1 MNQIVTAFKSNNGI
15 DPTAAFNQGFF
26 GAVQPNEMYHG
37 GWTPMGAIDR
47 RQEIKSALA
56 QRIMELKGYS
66 GATSGTAGGAGTA
79 GLAFL
84 PAWPSMTVTDRSR
97 KLTPFVELTSRVANN
112 GLYHPFNY
120 VSSKDSAVFA
130 PDGGTVTDQSFT
142 GAQTSVTM
150 KFMYARGKVTG
161 PRQAAQPAYMLSGT
175 AAGMTGTG
183 LGANPFG
190 SANAPN
196 AMQFEILTRTQAL
209 KELEENK
216 FWNGDTDSDA
226 NEFNGI
232 IDLQSTT
239 NKVDKNT
246 TDIEYDDLETMM
258 QYAYDDSGYPTVA
271 GCGTAVLTDVRKI
284 LRDHLRYTASDMIS
298 QLPFGIQANVTVH
311 TTQGPLPIIPSQ
323 YLSNVT
329 GSKCLYALDMTE
341 IYFAVLQDATYE
353 KLDKTQ
359 DWESFHVKQYE
370 GLIMRAPQFN
380 AFIGEIK

>member
-1 MNQIVTAFKSNNGI
+1 MTEIITAFKSMGGI
-15 DPTAAFNQGFF
+15 NPITAFNQSFF
-26 GAVQPNEMYHG
+26 GAVQPDEMYYAPFG
-37 GWTPMGAIDR
+37 PLGPVDR
-47 RQEIKSALA
+47 RKEIKAMLY
-56 QRIMELKGYS
+56 RNLEMKGYS

-97 KLTPFVELTSRVANN
+97 KLTPFTELTARVANM

-120 VSSKDSAVFA
+120 VSAKDSAVFA
-130 PDGGTVTDQSFT
+130 ADGATITDQSYT

-150 KFMYARGKVTG
+150 KFMYARGNVTG
-161 PRQAAQPAYMLSGT
+161 PRQAAQPAYMLGGT
-175 AAGMTGTG
+175 AGSATGSG
-183 LGANPFG
+183 LGANPFSG
-190 SANAPN
+190 VSAPN
-196 AMQFEILTRTQAL
+196 SLQFEILTRTQAL

-216 FWNGDTDSDA
+216 FWNGDTDVDA

-246 TDIEYDDLETMM
+246 TDIEYDDIETMM
-258 QYAYDDSGYPTVA
+258 QYAYDDSGYPTVG
-271 GCGTAVLTDVRKI
+271 GCSSGVLTDIRKI
-284 LRDHLRYTASDMIS
+284 IRDTLRIMPGDMTTT
-298 QLPFGIQANVTVH
+298 LPFGIVANVTLH

-323 YLSNVT
+323 YLSNT
-329 GSKCLYALDMTE
+329 SGSKALYALDMTE

-370 GLIMRAPQFN
+370 GLVMRAPQFN
-380 AFIGEIK
+380 AFVGEIK